1 MSILPEELTKLDPNN
16 NIQGKI
22 YDLRSQLS
30 LKRRNDASQSLN
42 KRQFINN
49 LILNIVA
56 MASMFVVYF
65 ASEEFYKEIQTTVNG
80 EVIIT
85 KKRNESNSTVT
96 VLRTVNI
103 VLSITMRKF
112 HVVIFIYK
120 HYMYE
125 VRKMIARKL
134 MSPEGK
140 K

>member
-1 MSILPEELTKLDPNN
+1 MSVVPEELTKLDPNL

-49 LILNIVA
+49 LILNILSIT
-56 MASMFVVYF
+56 SMFIVYF
-65 ASEEFYKEIQTTVNG
+65 SSEEFYKEDQTTVNG

-103 VLSITMRKF
+103 VLSITIRICYLVF
-112 HVVIFIYK
+112 FIYK
-120 HYMYE
+120 HYTYE

-134 MSPEGK
+134 MSPDGK
-140 K
+140 G